1 MTVSC
6 YIYYRVCPDHVSEAS
21 TAAQATLERIRHL
34 TGVSGQ
40 LLSKVN
46 EPLLWMEVYDGIVD
60 QAIFLTAMRECL
72 EETDLGRWLDGDR
85 QRHTEIFQTAS
96 FSERPSRC
104 A

>member
-46 EPLLWMEVYDGIVD
+46 EP
-60 QAIFLTAMRECL
+60 
-72 EETDLGRWLDGDR
+72 
-85 QRHTEIFQTAS
+85 
-96 FSERPSRC
+96 
-104 A
+104 